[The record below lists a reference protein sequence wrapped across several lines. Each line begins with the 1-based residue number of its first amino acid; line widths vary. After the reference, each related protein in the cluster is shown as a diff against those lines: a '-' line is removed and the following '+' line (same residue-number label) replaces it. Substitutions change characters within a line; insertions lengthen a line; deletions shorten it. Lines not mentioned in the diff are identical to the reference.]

1 MFGKPWKTNRGFS
14 RSKSSQGSSLTRPQ
28 TTAPR
33 RKITNELVKVKPSHT
48 QRTAFIYIRQSS
60 PAQVE
65 YNRES
70 TARQYALV
78 EKARELGWSKE
89 QVIVID
95 EDLGVS
101 GSGFAER
108 SGFAR
113 MTAEVALGHVGIV
126 FGLEVSRMARNNA
139 DWYRL
144 FDLCSITDPLV
155 GDSNGLHLPALFN
168 DRLVLGLKGIMAE
181 AELHILR
188 ARLEGGIRSEE
199 RRVGKEGRYRL

>member
-1 MFGKPWKTNRGFS
+1 M
-14 RSKSSQGSSLTRPQ
+14 
-28 TTAPR
+28 R
-33 RKITNELVKVKPSHT
+33 RRERVMNDASKVKPGHI
-48 QRTAFIYIRQSS
+48 QRAAFVYIRQSS

-65 YNRES
+65 YHRES

-78 EKARELGWSKE
+78 EKACQLGWSQE

-113 MTAEVALGHVGIV
+113 MIAEVALGHVGIV
-126 FGLEVSRMARNNA
+126 FGLEVSRVARNNA

-144 FDLCSITDPLV
+144 FDLCSITDTLV
-155 GDSNGLHLPALFN
+155 GDSDGLYHPALFN

-188 ARLEGGIRSEE
+188 ARLEGGIRNKAARGEL
-199 RRVGKEGRYRL
+199 RRGLPWVSCRENRTAKFVFIPTNPWSTPCVPS